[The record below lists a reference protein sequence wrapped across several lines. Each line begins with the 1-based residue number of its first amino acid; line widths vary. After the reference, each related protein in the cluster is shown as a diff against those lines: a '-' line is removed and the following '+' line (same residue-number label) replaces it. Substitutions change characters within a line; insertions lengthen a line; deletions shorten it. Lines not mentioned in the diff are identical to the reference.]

1 MNKGPDYT
9 MKLLGSSRHLSVATI
24 ALAFC
29 GVFSA
34 RSETPP
40 ETRFF
45 QNLNAGK
52 KQTVVIYGTS
62 LSAGGAWAI
71 ATKEWFDTQYPGL
84 VAVVNHS
91 GPGKNSD
98 WAVTNLKTKVLDSR
112 PDLVFIEFSYN
123 DAHNKF
129 QMPVEQ
135 GATNLEKII
144 RAIWKQNPNTAI
156 VLQVMNVGWDA
167 PNNNKSASSRSELEK
182 YNDNYRACAKTHG
195 LPLLD
200 HYSNWLRLKETNPQ
214 QFQTYVPDGTHP
226 NKEGSLAITWPTVKA
241 CLEQKQLQSQ
251 PDIVVYGGTSA
262 GVAAAVQAARMKAK
276 VVLVSPDEHL
286 GGLSSG
292 GLGFTDLG
300 NPRIVGG
307 ISREFYHGIWQYYN
321 DPAAWKFQKRGD
333 FLKTGGQ
340 GVKAIDDQ
348 KQIMWLFEPS
358 AAEKVFNQLVATA
371 GVPVV
376 RGRLDLTRGVVKEGS
391 RITALRTEDGRVIS
405 GRYFIDATYE
415 GDLMAKAGVSYTVGR
430 EPNSQYGETINGIQ
444 AARARGNNLPL
455 GIDPYQIKGDPKSGL
470 LPGVNPDT
478 GGPDGAGD
486 RKVQAYCYR
495 MCLTDVP
502 ANRIPVQRPQG
513 YDERQYELLFRAI
526 EAGATKFFRVERM
539 PNLKTDSNNGSG
551 LSCDLIGG
559 NYDYPEADYA
569 GRERIAKAHEQWQ
582 RGLVWTLQNHARV
595 PQALRE
601 KYGAWG
607 LPKDE
612 FVDNGNWATQL
623 YVREARRM
631 LGAFV
636 ETEKTLCDSKTV
648 KRSIGMGAYAMDSH
662 NVQRYVD
669 AKGQVRNEGD
679 VQIKPR
685 RPYQIDYRA
694 ITPKVGECGNLL
706 VPVCLSASH
715 IAFGSIR
722 MEPVFMILGQSS
734 GAAACLALE
743 ADVPVQQLD
752 YAKLRERLL
761 QDGQILE

>member
-29 GVFSA
+29 GVFFA
-34 RSETPP
+34 RAETPS

-71 ATKEWFDTQYPGL
+71 ASKEWFDARYPGL

-182 YNDNYRACAKTHG
+182 YNDNYRACAKTYG

-200 HYSNWLRLKETNPQ
+200 HYPNWLRLKETNPQ
-214 QFQTYVPDGTHP
+214 QFQAYVPDGTHP
-226 NKEGSLAITWPTVKA
+226 SKEGSLAITWPTVKA
-241 CLEQKQLQSQ
+241 WLEQNKLQSQ
-251 PDIVVYGGTSA
+251 PDVVVYGGTSA
-262 GVAAAVQAARMKAK
+262 GVAAAVQAARMKAT
-276 VVLVSPDEHL
+276 VVLVSPDKHL

-307 ISREFYHGIWQYYN
+307 ISREFYHGIWQHYN
-321 DPAAWKFQKRGD
+321 EPTAWKFQKRGD
-333 FLKTGGQ
+333 YLRAGGQ

-358 AAEKVFNQLVATA
+358 AAERVFNQLVETA

-376 RGRLDLTRGVVKEGS
+376 CGRLDLTRGVVKEGS
-391 RITALRTEDGRVIS
+391 RITAIRTEDGRVIS

-415 GDLMAKAGVSYTVGR
+415 GDLMAKAG
-430 EPNSQYGETINGIQ
+430 
-444 AARARGNNLPL
+444 
-455 GIDPYQIKGDPKSGL
+455 
-470 LPGVNPDT
+470 
-478 GGPDGAGD
+478 
-486 RKVQAYCYR
+486 
-495 MCLTDVP
+495 
-502 ANRIPVQRPQG
+502 
-513 YDERQYELLFRAI
+513 
-526 EAGATKFFRVERM
+526 
-539 PNLKTDSNNGSG
+539 
-551 LSCDLIGG
+551 
-559 NYDYPEADYA
+559 
-569 GRERIAKAHEQWQ
+569 
-582 RGLVWTLQNHARV
+582 
-595 PQALRE
+595 
-601 KYGAWG
+601 
-607 LPKDE
+607 
-612 FVDNGNWATQL
+612 
-623 YVREARRM
+623 
-631 LGAFV
+631 
-636 ETEKTLCDSKTV
+636 
-648 KRSIGMGAYAMDSH
+648 
-662 NVQRYVD
+662 
-669 AKGQVRNEGD
+669 
-679 VQIKPR
+679 
-685 RPYQIDYRA
+685 
-694 ITPKVGECGNLL
+694 
-706 VPVCLSASH
+706 
-715 IAFGSIR
+715 
-722 MEPVFMILGQSS
+722 
-734 GAAACLALE
+734 
-743 ADVPVQQLD
+743 
-752 YAKLRERLL
+752 
-761 QDGQILE
+761 